1 MLHPSTKE
9 QISKLMVEGYDEKE
23 QAPKEK
29 KKQNKIIEEEGFE

>member
-1 MLHPSTKE
+1 
-9 QISKLMVEGYDEKE
+9 MVEGYDEKE